1 MHEKNSTLGRSELE
15 LSIVIALIAGRH
27 AALTPCLKALE
38 ASTRLHRVEC
48 IVPYDARLDSVEEL
62 VKKFPWVDFVDA
74 RAKVDETQFG
84 SFSREHHDILRALGI
99 RRARGRVI
107 ALLEDH
113 GTPSPDWCAAVLQA
127 HHGPYAAI
135 GGAVENGV
143 DRLLNWAVYYCDFG
157 RYQNPVP
164 EGPAEF
170 LSDSNVSYKRE
181 ALESVK
187 ALWFDAFHETS
198 VHWELRRQGE
208 ILRLEPRMVVYQMRR
223 TLRLLPAWHERYVWG
238 RSFAGTRA
246 SETTMARRIV
256 YASLSFLL
264 PVILSWRIVLQ
275 SLHRRRYL
283 SRLLL
288 SLPLIVSLETIWS
301 LGEFVGYVTG
311 RPSGLGHKT

>member
-1 MHEKNSTLGRSELE
+1 MNEKNSTQGRGEPE
-15 LSIVIALIAGRH
+15 LSIVIALIAGRQ
-27 AALTPCLKALE
+27 AALTTCLEALE
-38 ASTRLHRVEC
+38 ASTRLYRVGC
-48 IVPYDARLDSVEEL
+48 IVPYDARLDGVEEL
-62 VKKFPWVDFVDA
+62 VQKFPWVDFVDA
-74 RAKVDETQFG
+74 RAAVDEKQFG
-84 SFSREHHDILRALGI
+84 SSSREHHDILRALGI
-99 RRARGRVI
+99 RRARGRII

-113 GTPSPDWCAAVLQA
+113 GTPSPEWCTAVLQA
-127 HHGPYAAI
+127 HQGPYVAI

-164 EGPAEF
+164 EGPSEF

-208 ILRLEPRMVVYQMRR
+208 ILRLEPRMVVYQTRR
-223 TLRLLPAWHERYVWG
+223 TLRLLPALHERYVWG

-246 SETTMARRIV
+246 SETTIARRIV
-256 YASLSFLL
+256 FASLSFLL
-264 PVILSWRIVLQ
+264 PVALSWRIVLQ

-288 SLPLIVSLETIWS
+288 SLPLIVALETIWS
-301 LGEFVGYVTG
+301 LGECVGYVTG
-311 RPSGLGHKT
+311 RPSGLSHKT